1 VILATDIDPSPITA
15 WLTLVLV
22 GFGIIGG
29 VTAAIALLWRTVA
42 LPQIETRVTLKIAEI
57 DERID
62 AVEQA
67 NSASIARVHD
77 RIDKVHIR
85 IDGLRGPVA

>member
-1 VILATDIDPSPITA
+1 MFLAADIDPAPITA

-22 GFGIIGG
+22 GFGIVAG
-29 VTAAIALLWRTVA
+29 VTGAIALLWRMVA
-42 LPQIETRVTLKIAEI
+42 LPQIETRVTLKLAEV
-57 DERID
+57 DERIE

-77 RIDKVHIR
+77 RIDKVHLR
-85 IDGLRGPVA
+85 IDGLRP

>member
-29 VTAAIALLWRTVA
+29 VTAAIALLWRMVA
-42 LPQIETRVTLKIAEI
+42 LPQIETRVTLKLAEV
-57 DERID
+57 DERIE

-77 RIDKVHIR
+77 RIDKVHMR
-85 IDGLRGPVA
+85 IDGLGRA

>member
-1 VILATDIDPSPITA
+1 MILATDIDPSPITA

-29 VTAAIALLWRTVA
+29 VTAAIALLWRMVA
-42 LPQIETRVTLKIAEI
+42 LPQIETRVTLKLAEV
-57 DERID
+57 DERIE

-77 RIDKVHIR
+77 RIDKVHMR
-85 IDGLRGPVA
+85 IDGLGRA

>member
-1 VILATDIDPSPITA
+1 MILAADIDPSPITA

-42 LPQIETRVTLKIAEI
+42 LPQIEARFAAKLDDI
-57 DERID
+57 DERMD
-62 AVEQA
+62 AADAAHSV
-67 NSASIARVHD
+67 SIARVHD